1 MKKLV
6 LSIVLMMGLAL
17 GAQAQYFGQTNDNQ
31 QGGGLFG
38 RGNTPEQPGS
48 KPGGTPLLPP
58 HGEDD
63 DYDAAPI
70 GSGVLLL
77 LGMGAAYA
85 VAKRRKK

>member
-6 LSIVLMMGLAL
+6 LSIVLVMGLAL

-38 RGNTPEQPGS
+38 RGNTPEQPGT
-48 KPGGTPLLPP
+48 PRGGNPLLPG
-58 HGEDD
+58 HGEGDD
-63 DYDAAPI
+63 VNAAPI

-85 VAKRRKK
+85 VTKRRKK